1 MARRQNQTGQMHV
14 LSPSQPPATDI
25 ATYLREFSLSSAPS
39 LFEPETGSTIH
50 DEVVVEGRRYDR
62 FINEFWPARQRG
74 GHSLH
79 EISYRA
85 CFKAELPHFFID
97 LLSRESELIYD
108 PFMGRGTTIIE
119 AALMGRRVAGN
130 DANPLSRILSLPRLS
145 PPTEQEVY
153 ARLEEIPFDT
163 PCPEPDIDLSMF
175 YSPATL
181 RQLLNLRAW
190 LHQRWKDDEEDA
202 VDRWIRMVA
211 TNRLTGHSS
220 GFFSVYT
227 LPPNQAVS
235 PERQKRI
242 NEQRNQRPPDRDVP
256 GIILKKTRSL
266 LRKLTLE
273 ERKRLKRAAED
284 ALLLTND
291 AASTPEIAD
300 DSVALVVT
308 SPPFLNTVQ
317 YAADNWLR
325 CWFNHLD
332 AERIGMKL
340 TVTASLEQW
349 RVSMLAV
356 LRELF
361 RVVRPGGWVAFEVG
375 EVRNGTLNLDEV
387 IAPLGERAGFVCRGI
402 VMNRQNFTKTANCWG
417 VANNRKGTNTNRIVL
432 LEKS

>member
-1 MARRQNQTGQMHV
+1 M
-14 LSPSQPPATDI
+14 
-25 ATYLREFSLSSAPS
+25 LSSMQHAAADVIAHLRNFNLSLAPS
-39 LFEPETGSTIH
+39 LFEPQAGTTIH
-50 DEVVVEGRRYDR
+50 DEVVAEGRRYDR

-85 CFKAELPHFFID
+85 CFKAELPRFFIE
-97 LLSRESELIYD
+97 LLSRPDELIYD

-119 AALMGRRVAGN
+119 AALLGRRVAGN
-130 DANPLSRILSLPRLS
+130 DANPLSRILALPRLS
-145 PPTEQEVY
+145 PPTEAQVRE
-153 ARLEEIPFDT
+153 RLQEIPFDA
-163 PCPEPDIDLSMF
+163 PCPAPDIDLSMF

-181 RQLLNLRAW
+181 RQILNLRNW
-190 LHQRWKDDEEDA
+190 LHKRQQDGAEDA

-242 NEQRNQRPPDRDVP
+242 NERRNQRPPDRNVP
-256 GIILKKTRSL
+256 AIILKKTRAL
-266 LRKLTLE
+266 LRKLTAE
-273 ERKRLKRAAED
+273 ERKRLKRAAKS
-284 ALLLTND
+284 ALLLTSD
-291 AASTPEIAD
+291 AASTPEIAA

-332 AERIGMKL
+332 AERIGANL

-349 RVSMLAV
+349 RAAMLTV

-361 RVVRPGGWVAFEVG
+361 RIVRPGGWVAFEVG
-375 EVRNGTLNLDEV
+375 EVRGGSLNLDEV
-387 IAPLGERAGFVCRGI
+387 IAPLGERAGFSCRGI
-402 VMNRQNFTKTANCWG
+402 VVNRQNFTKTANCWG

-432 LEKS
+432 LQKP

>member
-1 MARRQNQTGQMHV
+1 MADV
-14 LSPSQPPATDI
+14 I
-25 ATYLREFSLSSAPS
+25 AFLREFSLSPVPS
-39 LFEPETGSTIH
+39 LYEPQAGATIH
-50 DEVVVEGRRYDR
+50 DEVVAEGRSYDR

-85 CFKAELPHFFID
+85 CFKAELPRFFIE
-97 LLSRESELIYD
+97 LLSHPDELIYD

-119 AALMGRRVAGN
+119 AALLGRHVVGN
-130 DANPLSRILSLPRLS
+130 DANPLSRVLALPRLS
-145 PPTEQEVY
+145 PPMESEVR
-153 ARLEEIPFDT
+153 ARLREIPFDAS
-163 PCPEPDIDLSMF
+163 CPAPDIDLSMF

-181 RQLLNLRAW
+181 RQILNLRDW
-190 LHQRWKDDEEDA
+190 LHRRQLDGAEDA

-242 NEQRNQRPPDRDVP
+242 NERRNQHPPDRDVP

-266 LRKLTLE
+266 LRKLTME
-273 ERKRLKRAAED
+273 ERKRLKRAAKS
-284 ALLLTND
+284 ALLLTSD

-300 DSVALVVT
+300 DSIALVVT

-332 AERIGMKL
+332 AERIGANL
-340 TVTASLEQW
+340 TVTASLGAMA
-349 RVSMLAV
+349 RGHAGGIARAV
-356 LRELF
+356 PRRAPRWLGGLR
-361 RVVRPGGWVAFEVG
+361 GGRG
-375 EVRNGTLNLDEV
+375 
-387 IAPLGERAGFVCRGI
+387 AGW
-402 VMNRQNFTKTANCWG
+402 Q
-417 VANNRKGTNTNRIVL
+417 
-432 LEKS
+432 LEPR

>member
-1 MARRQNQTGQMHV
+1 M
-14 LSPSQPPATDI
+14 LSPAQHETADI
-25 ATYLREFSLSSAPS
+25 INYLREFNLSSAPS
-39 LFEPETGSTIH
+39 LFEPRAGATIH
-50 DEVVVEGRRYDR
+50 DRVVAEGRQYDR

-85 CFKAELPHFFID
+85 CFKAELPRFFIE
-97 LLSRESELIYD
+97 LLSRSDDLVYD

-119 AALMGRRVAGN
+119 AALLGRRVAGN
-130 DANPLSRILSLPRLS
+130 DANPLSRILALPRLS
-145 PPTEQEVY
+145 PPTEEEVR
-153 ARLEEIPFDT
+153 ARLEEIPFNAT
-163 PCPEPDIDLSMF
+163 CPEPDIDLSMF

-181 RQLLNLRAW
+181 RQILNLREW
-190 LHQRWKDDEEDA
+190 LQRRWEEGTEDA

-242 NEQRNQRPPDRDVP
+242 NERRNQRPPDRNVP
-256 GIILKKTRSL
+256 AIILKKTRSL
-266 LRKLTLE
+266 LRKLTRE
-273 ERKRLKRAAED
+273 ERKRLRRAAEN

-300 DSVALVVT
+300 ESVALVVT

-332 AERIGMKL
+332 AERIGARL
-340 TVTASLEQW
+340 TVTASLEHW
-349 RVSMLAV
+349 RNAMLAV

-361 RVVRPGGWVAFEVG
+361 RVVRSGGWVAFEVG
-375 EVRNGTLNLDEV
+375 EVRSGSLNLDEV
-387 IAPLGERAGFVCRGI
+387 IAPLGERAGFICRGI
-402 VMNRQNFTKTANCWG
+402 VINRQNFTKTANCWG

-432 LEKS
+432 LEKP